1 MEPLGALLGNVVFV
15 QHSMKI
21 SDQEQASIHI
31 SMSPALCLKIS
42 LLLSNC
48 NLRAQY
54 GVCQNHTTELRIFRN
69 STRNTSHLHM

>member
-42 LLLSNC
+42 ITPSQQLQPQNTVWGLSKPYN
-48 NLRAQY
+48 
-54 GVCQNHTTELRIFRN
+54 
-69 STRNTSHLHM
+69 